1 MSGVSMRNR
10 TQDFMAFVLV
20 LTAITAPSQHSFS
33 QGRADESPFAS
44 AETMPAG
51 RAQCHEIKDL
61 IRNVPTPEGLERI
74 DFAAVGPLSL
84 VQFDGVLAYM
94 GICSEP
100 DAKVLCVTYSTND
113 MKIGDIVN
121 VTGSYRKMA
130 PNYVVLDPC
139 LAMRPDP
146 DLE

>member
-1 MSGVSMRNR
+1 MAGESVQNK
-10 TQDFMAFVLV
+10 TQVFMALLLGLLAV
-20 LTAITAPSQHSFS
+20 TAPSQHSVG

-61 IRNVPTPEGLERI
+61 IRNVPTPQGLERI

-84 VQFDGVLAYM
+84 VQFDGILAYM

-130 PNYVVLDPC
+130 LNYVVLDPC
-139 LAMRPDP
+139 LAMRPDSE
-146 DLE
+146 LE